1 MSAQLEWKYTEFV
14 RSRKKDPDDIGP
26 FDQTQKDLLHMTLGI
41 AGEAGELVDAVKK
54 HVIYDK
60 DLDLGNVIEELGD
73 LEFYL
78 EGFRDA
84 LGLSRDCI
92 VSYNMEKLAERY
104 LVSYSNKEAIERKD
118 KK

>member
-1 MSAQLEWKYTEFV
+1 MSIDLDWKYAEFV
-14 RSRKKDPDDIGP
+14 RSRKKDPDAIGP
-26 FDQTQKDLLHMTLGI
+26 FDQTQNDLLHMILGI

-60 DLDLGNVIEELGD
+60 DLDLDNVIEELGD

-84 LGLSRDCI
+84 LGLERQFI
-92 VSYNMEKLAERY
+92 VKYNMIKLTERY
-104 LVSYSNKEAIERKD
+104 PVGYSNKDAIERKD

>member
-1 MSAQLEWKYTEFV
+1 MSAQLDWKYSEFV

-26 FDQTQKDLLHMTLGI
+26 FEQTQKDLMHMTLGI

-54 HVIYDK
+54 YVIYDK
-60 DLDLGNVIEELGD
+60 DLDLQNVIEELGD

-84 LGLSRDCI
+84 LGLVRSHI
-92 VSYNMEKLAERY
+92 VSYNMEKLTKRY
-104 LVSYSNKEAIERKD
+104 PEKYSNKDAIERKD
-118 KK
+118 KV

>member
-1 MSAQLEWKYTEFV
+1 
-14 RSRKKDPDDIGP
+14 
-26 FDQTQKDLLHMTLGI
+26 MTLGI

-84 LGLSRDCI
+84 LGLVRSHI
-92 VSYNMEKLAERY
+92 VSYNMEKLTKRY
-104 LVSYSNKEAIERKD
+104 PEKYSNKDAIERKD
-118 KK
+118 KV

>member
-1 MSAQLEWKYTEFV
+1 M
-14 RSRKKDPDDIGP
+14 I
-26 FDQTQKDLLHMTLGI
+26 LGI

-60 DLDLGNVIEELGD
+60 DLDLDNVIEELGD

-84 LGLSRDCI
+84 LGLDRSHI
-92 VSYNMEKLAERY
+92 ISYNMEKLTERY
-104 LVSYSNKEAIERKD
+104 PISYSNKDAIERKD